1 MTRRPRGWRSA
12 RAWDTKR
19 TDVGGGPTAASV
31 PSAAPVT
38 GPTPYLPGG
47 RAQLLTRLAAAPR
60 AKISF
65 SLAAIILYLW
75 VIHSYKLAIGDVA
88 IGAALVAVL
97 LKPGT
102 IRVPPP
108 LMFFAGFV
116 AWSAIGLV
124 VSLNQQAT
132 YDELVVL
139 VKVWLVVFVIF
150 NGIQSAAQLRVLV
163 IAWLGI
169 FALYPLRGAFYNQ
182 FVCHCTP
189 AGRVAWNF
197 VFENPND
204 LAALS
209 FLPLGLAALVALIEP
224 AKLWRNLAV
233 GGIVFLGLLIF
244 LTQSRGAMI
253 ALIIT
258 ALWTIL
264 SRRRARDFLF
274 IAAAA
279 VVVWLAAPDSV
290 WQRLGGLMNVSVDKG
305 MRGVDDERSA
315 ESRWLIWKVAAKVIR
330 SQPATGVGL
339 AMYPYHHGATVRSVS
354 NLPTVQGQRD
364 AHSTYLRVAAETGL
378 IGLGLYLALCFS
390 TFGYVRRVRKEIGN
404 TRPRE
409 QQALLMLQLSLVAL
423 LIAAFFGSF
432 GVFVYAYL
440 HFGAVL
446 LVADVLKREP
456 WPTPANALSATQ
468 PVDKS
473 FVGATRL
480 SARRGY

>member
-12 RAWDTKR
+12 RAWDAKR
-19 TDVGGGPTAASV
+19 TDVGELPGATGASM
-31 PSAAPVT
+31 PSAPPVT
-38 GPTPYLPGG
+38 GPPSPAG
-47 RAQLLTRLAAAPR
+47 RAQLLARLAAAPR

-88 IGAALVAVL
+88 IGAALAAVVL
-97 LKPGT
+97 GGR
-102 IRVPPP
+102 IRIPTP
-108 LMFFAGFV
+108 LIFFAGFV
-116 AWSAIGLV
+116 AWSALGLV
-124 VSLNQQAT
+124 VSVDRQAT
-132 YDELVVL
+132 YNELVLL
-139 VKVWLVVFVIF
+139 VKVWLVIFVIF

-189 AGRVAWNF
+189 LGRVAWNF

-209 FLPLGLAALVALIEP
+209 FLPLGLAVMVVLIESR
-224 AKLWRNLAV
+224 KLWRNLALC
-233 GGIVFLGLLIF
+233 GIMFIGLLIF

-253 ALIIT
+253 ALILT
-258 ALWTIL
+258 AMWTIL
-264 SRRRARDFLF
+264 SRRRPRDLLV

-279 VVVWLAAPDSV
+279 VVVWVAAPNTV
-290 WQRLGGLMNVSVDKG
+290 WKRLTGLLNVSVEQG
-305 MRGVDDERSA
+305 MRGVDQERSA
-315 ESRWLIWKVAAKVIR
+315 ESRWLIWKVAARVIQ
-330 SQPATGVGL
+330 SEPATGVGL
-339 AMYPYHHGATVRSVS
+339 AMYPYHHGRTVRSVS
-354 NLPTVQGQRD
+354 NLPTIQGQRD
-364 AHSTYLRVAAETGL
+364 AHSTYLRVGAETGL
-378 IGLGLYLALCFS
+378 IGLGLYLAMCWS
-390 TFGYVRRVRKEIGN
+390 TFAYVRRVRKEIGN

-409 QQALLMLQLSLVAL
+409 QQALLMLQLSLAAL

-446 LVADVLKREP
+446 LVSDVLGRES
-456 WPTPANALSATQ
+456 WPLSATALPATP
-468 PVDKS
+468 PVSRS

-480 SARRGY
+480 SARRGL